1 LPEKV
6 PRGLERLRIG
16 LVPLAKRFNIN
27 LGDSQLAAELEGI
40 RSPLICRQVVTH
52 ILGSE
57 ERGPVDCPK
66 WKGIQE
72 QRSKKE

>member
-6 PRGLERLRIG
+6 PRGFERFRIG
-16 LVPLAKRFNIN
+16 LVPAAKRLNIN

-40 RSPLICRQVVTH
+40 RSALICRQVVSH

-57 ERGPVDCPK
+57 ERGPVDCPE
-66 WKGIQE
+66 GE
-72 QRSKKE
+72 GTY